1 MKQPGN
7 LRRALKSGALYTLLL
22 AALLVVIGVW
32 GAGQVQRQVDD
43 AQLAFL
49 EGAIRR
55 SAVQCYALEGRY
67 PDDLAYLETR
77 YGLTLDRDHY
87 VFHYENQGGNLLP
100 QIAVFSR
107 TQG

>member
-22 AALLVVIGVW
+22 AALLVVIGIW

-49 EGAIRR
+49 EGAIRPF
-55 SAVQCYALEGRY
+55 SAAPWKAAIPTPWPIWKPAMG
-67 PDDLAYLETR
+67 
-77 YGLTLDRDHY
+77 
-87 VFHYENQGGNLLP
+87 
-100 QIAVFSR
+100 
-107 TQG
+107 